1 MRVMIGIFAT
11 TALLAQTDRIAELVS
26 SLQQHESQHE
36 YAQAIADYDQLLKL
50 KPRWA
55 DGYNRRGAEHFKMAH
70 IQESLKDFD
79 RAIALDPAQAPYNWQ
94 RGISLYYAGRY
105 EEGRKQFELHQTV
118 NGNDVENA
126 AWRYLC
132 MARAGT
138 VASARASILPIQQD
152 SRVPMMQIYALYRG
166 NASVEAVLEA
176 ARAGD
181 PPADAL
187 RERLFYA
194 HLYVG
199 LYYEAAGDARAA
211 LEYIAKAAAGGV
223 DHYMGD
229 VARVHVQLL
238 RDEKAVHG
246 RASR

>member
-1 MRVMIGIFAT
+1 VKLRVVIVGVCAMV
-11 TALLAQTDRIAELVS
+11 LAAQQERLAELVS
-26 SLQQHESQHE
+26 RLQQHESQHE
-36 YAQAIADYDQLLKL
+36 YAQAIADYDQILKL

-70 IQESLKDFD
+70 IRESLEDFD
-79 RAIALDPAQAPYNWQ
+79 RAIALDPSQAPYNWQ

-138 VASARASILPIQQD
+138 VGSARDSILPIQQD
-152 SRVPMMQIYALYRG
+152 GRVPMMQIYALYRG
-166 NASVEAVLEA
+166 KASVEDVLA
-176 ARAGD
+176 AAKAGD
-181 PPADAL
+181 PPADVL

-199 LYYEAAGDARAA
+199 LYYEAAGDAKAA
-211 LEYIAKAAAGGV
+211 REYIAKAAGGGIE
-223 DHYMGD
+223 HYMGD
-229 VARVHVQLL
+229 VARVHMLVQFGKNK
-238 RDEKAVHG
+238 RT
-246 RASR
+246 S